1 MGKRL
6 DCPETPG
13 ERRTFEAGFYVS
25 VLAVV
30 AMVAA
35 PFIVF
40 SDGFE
45 ISPYLDTSGEKLFGV
60 LAAECFLASALLLGI
75 NKMADGHYRE

>member
-1 MGKRL
+1 
-6 DCPETPG
+6 
-13 ERRTFEAGFYVS
+13 
-25 VLAVV
+25 
-30 AMVAA
+30 MVAA